1 MRSILLRCPV
11 LHDLPREPSEELK
24 LVVTQQHV
32 ELDVKRC
39 WYFGTRLR
47 FLVRASLLPSFR
59 FRHVDHAVFLF
70 DVARRDCERLGR
82 CATACAA

>member
-39 WYFGTRLR
+39 WYFAFVKLTTLFFCSMLR
-47 FLVRASLLPSFR
+47 GVIVSASDAAPQHAQHKAVGRAALVPSQ
-59 FRHVDHAVFLF
+59 A
-70 DVARRDCERLGR
+70 
-82 CATACAA
+82 